1 MKIGYTAPTVI
12 GFDTET
18 REGPPITVQF
28 YSEHLP
34 SINAC
39 VFVNGKNV
47 LDKTLRHLKKHCQTG
62 GCYVLYGHN
71 LTFDLLS
78 MFYPVYEKLVMNKG
92 QFDLSHRDWD
102 IEGIYGTPT
111 FCKLYSKERDIQ
123 VIIVDSYSWFRST
136 LAKAAKLVCPDLP
149 KLTRPKGLGEKQFT
163 AKDTAF
169 VEYAMRDAE
178 VAYHV
183 GIKIDEM
190 HQEFEL
196 HQSVSVAD
204 MASRIFTQH
213 YISEAAPI
221 WNTGKRI
228 VAGAVAS
235 YHGGKNNVLAGAAPA
250 WHSHVDAWDLSSA
263 YPHAMMHMPAFSKP
277 NLFAAARVFHSGTSR
292 FPDHGIYCIS
302 GQVPECDWPVIFDH
316 EFKPIR
322 GKFENIW
329 VPGYEL
335 NEARR
340 ADEIRLTRVHGH
352 VYDTDKDPVTDTALQ
367 RYVRDFYS
375 MKESADDDV
384 RRYLYK
390 TLMNSLYGKFI
401 QSREIEP
408 EGNDGI
414 RWKHGPLYHPFL
426 ASLITGHT
434 RSVMHRLEHQVQAI
448 HTATD
453 GVYCGTRNSPPGG
466 VFDWAPA
473 SGIGAIT
480 SEGSDLELGLLRNK
494 LYVMYESERTDQKHW
509 PSFIRPGRYVVKYA
523 KHGFQGSPKQLE
535 EACVTGTRSY
545 TVEKPNTL
553 KTSLNRGLIPNK
565 FERRDMSLKVAP
577 ISVHYDWS

>member
-1 MKIGYTAPTVI
+1 MPTVI

-28 YSEHLP
+28 YSKKMP
-34 SINAC
+34 GINAC
-39 VFVNGKNV
+39 VFVTGGNV
-47 LDKTLRHLKKHCQTG
+47 LDKTLRHLKKHCHKPGT
-62 GCYVLYGHN
+62 YVLYGHN

-78 MFYPVYEKLVMNKG
+78 LFYPVHERLVMNKG
-92 QFDLSHRDWD
+92 LFDLTHRDWD

-111 FCKLYSKERDIQ
+111 FCKLYNSDRSVEI
-123 VIIVDSYSWFRST
+123 IIVDSYSWFRSS
-136 LAKAAKLVCPDLP
+136 LDKAAKLVCPDLP
-149 KLTRPKGLGEKQFT
+149 KLDRPKGLGTKQFT

-183 GIKIDEM
+183 GIAIDTM
-190 HQEFEL
+190 HAEFEL
-196 HQSVSVAD
+196 RQSISVAQ
-204 MASRIFTQH
+204 MAAKIFQQH

-221 WNTGKRI
+221 WNTGERI
-228 VAGAVAS
+228 IEGAVAS
-235 YHGGKNNVLAGAAPA
+235 YHGGKNNVIAGAAPA
-250 WHSHVDAWDLSSA
+250 WHSHIDAWDLSSA

-277 NLFAAARVFHSGTSR
+277 NLFAASRVFHSSTR
-292 FPDHGIYCIS
+292 HFPDHGIYCIS
-302 GQVPECDWPVIFDH
+302 GQVPECDWPVL
-316 EFKPIR
+316 FKDVGSAMRPVR
-322 GKFENIW
+322 GKFENLW

-340 ADEIRLTRVHGH
+340 ADEIRLSSVHGH

-367 RYVRDFYS
+367 RYVRDFYAL
-375 MKESADDDV
+375 KESATDEV

-401 QSREIEP
+401 QSNEIEP

-434 RSVMHRLEHQVQAI
+434 RAVMHRLEHQVQAI

-453 GVYCGTRNSPPGG
+453 GVYCGARNSPPGG

-473 SGIGAIT
+473 DGIGAIT

-494 LYVMYESERTDQKHW
+494 LYVMYSTDPGAGWH
-509 PSFIRPGRYVVKYA
+509 SFIRPDRYVVKYA

-535 EACVTGTRSY
+535 EACVSGTRSY

-553 KTSLNRGLIPNK
+553 KTSLNRGLVPNK

-577 ISVHYDWS
+577 ISAHYDWS